1 LSQNKKN
8 VVYVVTGRERVV
20 MDEWLGMVPI
30 GVSCEHGCFLKMCP
44 KDPEENT
51 PWENSLADLDLSW
64 RDQVKAIL
72 EHYAD
77 RTPGSFVESKEV
89 NLTWHFR
96 NADDEFGEHQKREL
110 ILHLQD
116 LPNLPIDILPGKKA
130 VEVRPKG
137 INKGA
142 VVKKIMQREPNI
154 DFVLAMGDDKTDEDT
169 YDEVNKQDQ
178 VIKYLYTVNVEKKPS
193 SARYYVDNQR
203 SVIDLLTKLAYS

>member
-1 LSQNKKN
+1 
-8 VVYVVTGRERVV
+8 
-20 MDEWLGMVPI
+20 
-30 GVSCEHGCFLKMCP
+30 
-44 KDPEENT
+44 
-51 PWENSLADLDLSW
+51 
-64 RDQVKAIL
+64 
-72 EHYAD
+72 
-77 RTPGSFVESKEV
+77 
-89 NLTWHFR
+89 
-96 NADDEFGEHQKREL
+96 
-110 ILHLQD
+110 
-116 LPNLPIDILPGKKA
+116 